1 MKKVF
6 FFIGAIATF
15 AACSPKVPFT
25 EAIRQNYNLTT
36 DEIKQIQFYT
46 SGDIVLVRGTKEN
59 DKDTYNHTLTVTQ
72 GKRVEEVDIP
82 KGTPGLAEI
91 VNDHSIKVSFE
102 NGSGKSITF
111 GVKMNSDS
119 TYKFIAEEWKDDKG
133 KILYDGRTFFALKGA
148 ENVQLLFK
156 LKSLDKNTTKR
167 RVVGGK
173 SYNILY

>member
-1 MKKVF
+1 MKKL
-6 FFIGAIATF
+6 FIIAAAISTF
-15 AACSPKVPFT
+15 ASCSPKVPFT
-25 EAIRQNYNLTT
+25 EAVRQNYNLTP

-59 DKDTYNHTLTVTQ
+59 DKETYNHTLTVTQ
-72 GKRVEEVDIP
+72 GKRIEEVAIP

-91 VNDHSIKVSFE
+91 VNDHSLKVSFE
-102 NGSGKSITF
+102 NGAGKSITF

-133 KILYDGRTFFALKGA
+133 KVLYDGRTFFALKGA
-148 ENVQLLFK
+148 ENVGLLFR
-156 LKSLDKNTTKR
+156 LKGLDKNTTKR

-173 SYNILY
+173 SYNVVY